1 MEYFDLYNKDGKKI
15 NKQVL
20 RGTKIQV
27 DEYHLIVHVWIRN
40 NDNLY
45 LIQQR
50 NKESDKAPYLWA
62 VTAGSATVG
71 DTSIITA
78 LRETLEELGISL
90 VKDNMK
96 FLKRYFTEDN
106 YANFI
111 TDVYLI
117 NQDVLLKDLII
128 DETEVKDCM
137 YSSIKEIEELVS
149 ERMFWDYEKIL
160 KQKGYFDLIEKSW

>member
-20 RGTKIQV
+20 RGTKLQD
-27 DEYHLIVHVWIRN
+27 DEYHLIVHIWIRN

-50 NKESDKAPYLWA
+50 NKEFDKVPYLWA

-149 ERMFWDYEKIL
+149 EGMFWDYKKIL